1 LEEFLVMQGA
11 LAIGL
16 SLFLMG
22 AAQQQ
27 PQQQQTPPQQAP
39 QGVPNAPVPDA
50 PSPSGLSNLKG
61 QVAPGMG
68 STADNKQ
75 GDQET
80 AAPQSKPADQQTPPP
95 PDNFQQAP
103 PTSKFSDIPTLVVN
117 TTLIDVP
124 VIVRDKKHQLVPSLD
139 WRLFR
144 VYEDGQRQAIR
155 YFSIDPRPLQV
166 AFVIDQTLPSDI
178 MRKVNDSLTAVS
190 GAFAPSDSVAVFT
203 YNTSPQ
209 MVTDFT
215 GSQGPRLEAALQVA
229 KKPGRDVGLPV
240 TGGPM
245 SAGIVLN
252 GQVPDPN
259 VAPQRGNMGGFLVAP
274 KEGHPLNDAILYA
287 AKALARQPHDEHQQ
301 RILYVI
307 SDGKESRSKAS
318 LKEVVRYLLA
328 NNITVY
334 GTLVGDSATWGIG
347 YLDKIHL
354 PLLPTDNV
362 LPKYTALTG
371 GSLDSQFSE
380 NGIQRSFSEI
390 AATLR
395 TQYSLGYYSHAPKYS
410 EKHHSIEVKI
420 EGITGLDIQTKEGY
434 YPSASMQ

>member
-1 LEEFLVMQGA
+1 MQGA

-22 AAQQQ
+22 AAQPQ
-27 PQQQQTPPQQAP
+27 QQQQTPPQQAP
-39 QGVPNAPVPDA
+39 QSIPNAPVPDA
-50 PSPSGLSNLKG
+50 PSPSGLSDLKG
-61 QVAPGMG
+61 QVAPGIG

-75 GDQET
+75 GSDAT
-80 AAPQSKPADQQTPPP
+80 TAPQNKPAAPPP
-95 PDNFQQAP
+95 PSAVQQAP
-103 PTSKFSDIPTLVVN
+103 PTLAPPDSSVFTIVQNITY
-117 TTLIDVP
+117 IDVP
-124 VIVRDKKHQLVPSLD
+124 VIVRDKKNKLVPGLD

-144 VYEDGQRQAIR
+144 VFEDGQEKRISNF
-155 YFSIDPRPLQV
+155 YVEPRPLQV
-166 AFVIDQTLPSDI
+166 GFVIDQTLPSDI
-178 MRKVNDSLTAVS
+178 MRKVNESLAALP
-190 GAFAPSDSVAVFT
+190 GAFAPADTMAIFT
-203 YNTSPQ
+203 YNTSPE

-215 GSQGPRLEAALQVA
+215 GVTGPRLEAALQVA
-229 KKPGRDVGLPV
+229 KKPGRDVGIP
-240 TGGPM
+240 TATGPM
-245 SAGIVLN
+245 AAGIVLN
-252 GQVPDPN
+252 GQIPDPN
-259 VAPQRGNMGGFLVAP
+259 VAPQRGNSAGFLVIP

-287 AKALARQPHDEHQQ
+287 AKALAKQPHDKNQQ

-318 LKEVVRYLLA
+318 LKEVVKYLLT

-347 YLDKIHL
+347 YLDKFHL

-371 GSLDSQFSE
+371 GSLEAQFSE

-395 TQYSLGYYSHAPKYS
+395 TQYSLGYYSNAPKYS
-410 EKHHSIEVKI
+410 EKHHSIDVHI
-420 EGITGLDIQTKEGY
+420 EGIPGLQITAKEGY
-434 YPSASMQ
+434 YPSPSVQ

>member
-27 PQQQQTPPQQAP
+27 PQQQQTSPQQAP

-75 GDQET
+75 GEDNP
-80 AAPQSKPADQQTPPP
+80 AAPQDKPAAPPQPSAIQQTPPTLAP
-95 PDNFQQAP
+95 PDSNVF
-103 PTSKFSDIPTLVVN
+103 TLVQNV
-117 TTLIDVP
+117 TYIDVP
-124 VIVRDKKHQLVPSLD
+124 FTVRDKKNKLVPGLD

-144 VYEDGQRQAIR
+144 VFEDGQEKRIAH
-155 YFSIDPRPLQV
+155 FFTDPRPLQV
-166 AFVIDQTLPSDI
+166 GFVIDQTLPSDI
-178 MRKVNDSLTAVS
+178 MRKVNDSLAALP
-190 GAFAPSDSVAVFT
+190 GAFAPADTMAIFT
-203 YNTSPQ
+203 YNTSPA

-215 GSQGPRLEAALQVA
+215 GVTGPRLVAAIQVA
-229 KKPGRDVGLPV
+229 KKPGRDMGLPV

-245 SAGIVLN
+245 AAGIILN

-259 VAPQRGNMGGFLVAP
+259 VAPQRGNSAGFLVAP

-287 AKALARQPHDEHQQ
+287 AKALARQPKGSSQQ

-318 LKEVVRYLLA
+318 LKEVVRYLLT

-347 YLDKIHL
+347 YLDKFHL

-371 GSLDSQFSE
+371 GSLESQFSE

-390 AATLR
+390 ASTLR
-395 TQYSLGYYSHAPKYS
+395 TQYSLGYYSNAPKYS
-410 EKHHSIEVKI
+410 EKHHSIDVRI
-420 EGITGLDIQTKEGY
+420 EGINGLQITAKEGY
-434 YPSASMQ
+434 YPSPSVQ

>member
-22 AAQQQ
+22 AAQPQ
-27 PQQQQTPPQQAP
+27 QQQQTPPPQQE
-39 QGVPNAPVPDA
+39 QQSVPNAPVPDA

-61 QVAPGMG
+61 QVAPGVG

-75 GDQET
+75 GEDDT
-80 AAPQSKPADQQTPPP
+80 TAPQNKPATSPQLPAVQGGV
-95 PDNFQQAP
+95 P
-103 PTSKFSDIPTLVVN
+103 PTLEQPSSDVFRLVQSV
-117 TTLIDVP
+117 TLIDVP
-124 VIVRDKKHQLVPSLD
+124 ITVRDKKNKLVPSLD

-144 VYEDGQRQAIR
+144 VYEDGDPKKIS
-155 YFSIDPRPLQV
+155 YFSVDPRPLQV

-178 MRKVNDSLTAVS
+178 MRKVNESLSALS
-190 GAFAPSDSVAVFT
+190 GAFGPADTMAVFT
-203 YNTSPQ
+203 YNTSPE
-209 MVTDFT
+209 MITDFT
-215 GSQGPRLEAALQVA
+215 AIQGPRLEAALQVA
-229 KKPGRDVGLPV
+229 KKPGRDVGIP
-240 TGGPM
+240 TATGPM
-245 SAGIVLN
+245 AAGIVLN
-252 GQVPDPN
+252 GQIPDPN
-259 VAPQRGNMGGFLVAP
+259 VAPQRGNSAGFLVVP

-287 AKALARQPHDEHQQ
+287 AKALAKQPYGDHQQ

-318 LKEVVRYLLA
+318 LKEVVKYLLT

-347 YLDKIHL
+347 YLDKFHL

-362 LPKYTALTG
+362 LPKYTTLTG
-371 GSLDSQFSE
+371 GSLEAQFSE
-380 NGIQRSFSEI
+380 NGIQRSFSDI

-395 TQYSLGYYSHAPKYS
+395 TQYSLWYYSNAPKYS
-410 EKHHSIEVKI
+410 EKHHSIDVRI
-420 EGITGLDIQTKEGY
+420 EGITGLQITAKEGY
-434 YPSASMQ
+434 YPSPSVQ